1 MKRTLSRIIGAVI
14 VAACFLAG
22 ALQPAFAGTP
32 SGTGTDLA
40 PTVQTGTFASTTTST
55 AIQLYGSFNLTLYG
69 SFVASVTLQRSFDG
83 GTNWINASLDT
94 AGTYATYTTAITVV
108 ANEPEPGVLYRLN
121 CTYTSGT
128 VNYRISGGPRLT

>member
-1 MKRTLSRIIGAVI
+1 MKSKLNRIAAAAIL
-14 VAACFLAG
+14 AACFLAG
-22 ALQPAFAGTP
+22 ALSTAFAGTP

-40 PTVQTGTFASTTTST
+40 PTVQTGTFSSTTTST
-55 AIQLYGSFNLTLYG
+55 AIQLYGTFNVTLYG
-69 SFVASVTLQRSFDG
+69 TFSASVTLQRSFDG

-94 AGTYATYTTAITVV
+94 AGTAATYTTAITVV